1 MGHQLAGSSA
11 VFRLPFLGFLSL
23 WRSSYERA
31 LCLQDRFC
39 ASYTALNN
47 GREASKNTRS
57 LVHRR
62 IWKALRGNLA
72 TRGAWKSRVS
82 RCIFSRGNI
91 VSGCLLPERLL
102 TERFALSLLSLSYF
116 SFPNVESTADR
127 DKEAV
132 PGNGRLPRIIK
143 GLETR

>member
-1 MGHQLAGSSA
+1 MGRQLAGSSA
-11 VFRLPFLGFLSL
+11 VFRLSFLGFLSL

-31 LCLQDRFC
+31 LCLQDRSC

-57 LVHRR
+57 LVHGR

-102 TERFALSLLSLSYF
+102 TERFAQLF
-116 SFPNVESTADR
+116 FFPKRRVD
-127 DKEAV
+127 
-132 PGNGRLPRIIK
+132 GRSRQRSGARERTSATNHQRLGDSIGR
-143 GLETR
+143 R